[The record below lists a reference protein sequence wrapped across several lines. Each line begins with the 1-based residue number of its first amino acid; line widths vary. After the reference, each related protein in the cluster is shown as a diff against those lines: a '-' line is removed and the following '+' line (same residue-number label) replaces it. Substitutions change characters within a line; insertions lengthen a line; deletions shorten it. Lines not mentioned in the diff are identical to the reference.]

1 MTNQDQTQ
9 QLRQAI
15 NGFAATLNAA
25 KGALIQDFFTEEG
38 KFMPQ
43 GFETLSSQQLESS
56 ADSFLATNAFD
67 IAFEI
72 QDITIDNDFATVIAK
87 AKTSQKKP
95 GSAAAI
101 EKTSRDFFVF
111 RKIDDA
117 WKIHRYIF
125 NNVILH

>member
-1 MTNQDQTQ
+1 MKYQDQTQ

-15 NGFAATLNAA
+15 DGFATTLNTAN
-25 KGALIQDFFTEEG
+25 GTLIQDFFTDDG

-43 GFETLSSQQLESS
+43 GFGTLSSQQLEAS
-56 ADSFLATNAFD
+56 ANSFLAVNAFH

-72 QDITIDNDFATVIAK
+72 QDISIDDDFATVIAK
-87 AKTSQKKP
+87 ATTSQRKP

-101 EKTSRDFFVF
+101 EKTSRDFFVY
-111 RKIDDA
+111 RKIDNA

>member
-9 QLRQAI
+9 QLKQAI
-15 NGFAATLNAA
+15 DGFAATLNAA
-25 KGALIQDFFTEEG
+25 NGALIQDFFTEEG
-38 KFMPQ
+38 KFMPE
-43 GFETLSSQQLESS
+43 GFETLTSQQLESS
-56 ADSFLATNAFD
+56 ADSFLAANAFH

-72 QDITIDNDFATVIAK
+72 HDITIDNDFATVVAR
-87 AKTSQKKP
+87 AKTSQRKP

>member
-1 MTNQDQTQ
+1 MTNQDQTP

-15 NGFAATLNAA
+15 DGFAATLNAA
-25 KGALIQDFFTEEG
+25 EAASLQNLFTADG
-38 KFMPQ
+38 KFMPH
-43 GFETLSSQQLESS
+43 GFRTLSSKQLQSS
-56 ADSFLATNAFD
+56 ANSFLAANAFH

-72 QDITIDNDFATVIAK
+72 QDINIDNDFATVIAK
-87 AKTSQKKP
+87 AKISQRKP

-111 RKIDDA
+111 RKIDNI

-125 NNVILH
+125 NNVTLH

>member
-15 NGFAATLNAA
+15 NGFAAALNDADLTSA
-25 KGALIQDFFTEEG
+25 QDFFTEEG

-43 GFETLSSQQLESS
+43 GFRTLNAQELQLNGN
-56 ADSFLATNAFD
+56 SFLAANTFH
-67 IAFEI
+67 IAFNI
-72 QDITIDNDFATVIAK
+72 QDISIENDFATIIAE
-87 AKTSQKKP
+87 AKTNQKNRE
-95 GSAAAI
+95 SAVML

-111 RKIDDA
+111 RKIGDV

-125 NNVILH
+125 NNVILN